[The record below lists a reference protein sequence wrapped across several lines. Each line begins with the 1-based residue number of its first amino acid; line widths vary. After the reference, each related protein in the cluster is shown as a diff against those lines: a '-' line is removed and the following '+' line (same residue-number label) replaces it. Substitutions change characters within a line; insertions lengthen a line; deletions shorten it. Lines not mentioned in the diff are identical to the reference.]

1 MTEDADNGWKLYKV
15 SDFAEVV
22 GGGTPS
28 TNDQTNFG
36 EDIPWITPKDLST
49 HKSRY
54 ISRGERSLS
63 KKGLAGSSAKRL
75 PAGTVLISSRAPIGL
90 TAIAQN
96 EVSTNQGCRSLV
108 LNADLSDSEFVYY
121 LMTASTDYLHQHA
134 NGTTFM
140 ELSGSVFKNL
150 EFMLPPIKDQR
161 RIAEVLGALDDRI
174 ESLARSE
181 HLVLEFGL
189 TQLELALESA
199 EVRSLRVDEIAT
211 FENRTRIPLSQMERD
226 KRPGPYPYY
235 GATGIFGY
243 VDDYL
248 FDGFRVLVGED
259 GSVIEDDGTPVL
271 QLAHGRYWVNN
282 HAHVLAGR
290 AVPTEALWFLLRNL
304 AVDPAVTGAV
314 QPKLSMG
321 RLAALEVLVPSEAS
335 PFFAVAEE
343 CIAQVLHRREQLRDL
358 VEARDFL
365 LPRLVSGELRVAAMV
380 ELVEAAT

>member
-1 MTEDADNGWKLYKV
+1 MTDDLANGWKLYKV

-22 GGGTPS
+22 GGGTPNTQDS
-28 TNDQTNFG
+28 TNFG
-36 EDIPWITPKDLST
+36 EDVPWVTPKDLST
-49 HKSRY
+49 HQSRF
-54 ISRGERSLS
+54 IARGERSLS
-63 KKGLAGSSAKRL
+63 TKGLSGSSAKRL
-75 PAGTVLISSRAPIGL
+75 PAGTVLVSSRAPIGL

-108 LNADLSDSEFVYY
+108 LNSDLADSEFIYY
-121 LMTASTDYLHQHA
+121 LMSASTDYLHQHA

-140 ELSGSVFKNL
+140 ELSGGVFKNL
-150 EFMLPPIKDQR
+150 EFLLPPLNDQR
-161 RIAEVLGALDDRI
+161 RIAEVLGTLDDRI
-174 ESLARSE
+174 ESLDRAER
-181 HLVLEFGL
+181 LLLNYGL
-189 TQLELALESA
+189 TQLEIAIEAGDSH
-199 EVRSLRVDEIAT
+199 SMRVDEVAT
-211 FENRTRIPLSQMERD
+211 FENRKRIPLSQMERD
-226 KRPGPYPYY
+226 GRPGPYPYY
-235 GATGIFGY
+235 GATAIFGY

-271 QLAHGRYWVNN
+271 QLVQGKYWVNN

-290 AVPTEALWFLLRNL
+290 AVSTEALWFLLRNL

-335 PFFAVAEE
+335 PFFTVAKE
-343 CIAQVLHRREQLRDL
+343 CIAQVLHRREQLRHM

-365 LPRLVSGELRVAAMV
+365 LPRLVSGELRVAAA
-380 ELVEAAT
+380 EKLVEAAT